1 MSGTRRRR
9 STSGYN
15 ASASASAT
23 ASAPAPATAPAVPLP
38 HYTQIAQKK
47 LHPFLFMGCWNYT
60 SPTARGSAAR
70 DAVLAMIK
78 THPERELL
86 VAAGDNAYPEKA
98 TNTGIKTFNVEDI
111 GQGFDLL
118 KDSRSKGKLLVGIG
132 NHNAERLNAGDKR
145 ILQVE
150 RETFGTALPHTF
162 FCRIFTKDHCALIFL
177 DTNAFVKKHA
187 KLNALYEDPDYADD
201 MLQWLEEVIL
211 YLKKKR
217 YRYYLV
223 QHEPMFSIKPKGVQ
237 MLSRVTDVM
246 DVLNT
251 TGHRPIAI
259 LSADTHNHQQWQLD
273 YKGHHYMQ
281 VVTGTGGAKPDYVPA
296 LETIPINA
304 ELRISKRPFT
314 SIRYKTPM
322 HNRIPSYGYL
332 EVVKPGTYDFMA
344 VATEGANFKTDR
356 ADDEAMRV

>member
-1 MSGTRRRR
+1 M
-9 STSGYN
+9 SGYN

-23 ASAPAPATAPAVPLP
+23 ASATGVPLP
-38 HYTQIAQKK
+38 HFTQVAERR

-60 SPTARGSAAR
+60 SHTGRGSAAR

-98 TNTGIKTFNVEDI
+98 RNTGIKTFNMEDI
-111 GQGFDLL
+111 GHGFDLL
-118 KDSRSKGKLLVGIG
+118 IHSRAKGKLLVGIG

-162 FCRIFTKDHCALIFL
+162 FCRIFTKDHCALLFL
-177 DTNAFVKKHA
+177 DTNAFEKKHA
-187 KLNALYEDPDYADD
+187 KLNSLYEDPEYVAD
-201 MLQWLEEVIL
+201 MLEWLEEVIL

-223 QHEPMFSIKPKGVQ
+223 QHEPMFSIKPKGIQ
-237 MLSRVTDVM
+237 ILSRVNDIM
-246 DVLNT
+246 DILNT
-251 TGHRPIAI
+251 TGHKPIAI
-259 LSADTHNHQQWQLD
+259 LSADTHNHQQWKLE
-273 YKGHHYMQ
+273 YKGHSYTQ
-281 VVTGTGGAKPDYVPA
+281 VVTGTGGARPDYVPA
-296 LETIPINA
+296 LETLPLNA
-304 ELRISKRPFT
+304 ELRITKRPFT
-314 SIRYKTPM
+314 SIQYKTPM
-322 HNRIPSYGYL
+322 RNRIPSYGYL

-344 VATEGANFKTDR
+344 VATEGANFKTDK
-356 ADDEAMRV
+356 ADDEATRV

>member
-9 STSGYN
+9 SASGYN

-23 ASAPAPATAPAVPLP
+23 ASASASATAVPLP
-38 HYTQIAQKK
+38 HFTQVAERR

-60 SPTARGSAAR
+60 SHTGRGSAAR

-98 TNTGIKTFNVEDI
+98 RNTGIETFNVEDI
-111 GQGFDLL
+111 GQGFKLL
-118 KDSRSKGKLLVGIG
+118 KDSRPKGKLLVGIG

-162 FCRIFTKDHCALIFL
+162 FCRIFTKDHCALLFL
-177 DTNAFVKKHA
+177 DTNAFEKKHA
-187 KLNALYEDPDYADD
+187 KLNSLYEDPDYVAD

-237 MLSRVTDVM
+237 MLTRLTDVM
-246 DVLNT
+246 DVLDG
-251 TGHRPIAI
+251 TGHKPIAI
-259 LSADTHNHQQWQLD
+259 LSADTHNHQQWKLE
-273 YKGHHYMQ
+273 YKGHSYTQ
-281 VVTGTGGAKPDYVPA
+281 VVTGTGGARPDYVPA
-296 LETIPINA
+296 LETLPVNA
-304 ELRISKRPFT
+304 ELRIDTRPFT
-314 SIRYKTPM
+314 SIRYKTSM
-322 HNRIPSYGYL
+322 RNRIPSYGYL

-344 VATEGANFKTDR
+344 VATERANFKTDK
-356 ADDEAMRV
+356 ADDEARV